1 MKIKIKA
8 NYSGTF
14 KEFENKSEFMKWVQK
29 YIQNISF
36 DNEDD
41 EKLQGKIL
49 ENKNVTISDMLDLI
63 SGSFKAIDRGY
74 LREV

>member
-1 MKIKIKA
+1 MRIKIKG

-14 KEFENKSEFMKWVQK
+14 KEFENKSEFKKWVQK
-29 YIQNISF
+29 YIQDISF
-36 DNEDD
+36 GNEND

-49 ENKNVTISDMLDLI
+49 ENKYVTISDMLDLI

-74 LREV
+74 LRGI

>member
-8 NYSGTF
+8 NYSGTV
-14 KEFENKSEFMKWVQK
+14 KEFENKSEFTKWVQR
-29 YIQNISF
+29 YIQDISF

-63 SGSFKAIDRGY
+63 SDSFKAIDRGY
-74 LREV
+74 LRRI